1 MNRKDLIRI
10 TDINKKENTLKY
22 KKHLATTNSRNP
34 IIYLLLISSQNQF
47 YLVVVVTV
55 LITVDLLV
63 APVTV
68 AVDTVMVAVL
78 ATLVTK
84 AEQALDRMLAGY
96 LVKAAGVE
104 AAEDEATTARF
115 DNDEEDFDDEVEVAE
130 EEALVFKV
138 VVEVTVDTGILVDVA
153 VT

>member
-1 MNRKDLIRI
+1 M
-10 TDINKKENTLKY
+10 
-22 KKHLATTNSRNP
+22 
-34 IIYLLLISSQNQF
+34 
-47 YLVVVVTV
+47 TV
-55 LITVDLLV
+55 LTTVDLLV

-68 AVDTVMVAVL
+68 AVDTVIVAVL

-84 AEQALDRMLAGY
+84 AEQALDKMLAGY
-96 LVKAAGVE
+96 LVNAAGVE

-115 DNDEEDFDDEVEVAE
+115 DNDEEDFDEEVEVAD

-138 VVEVTVDTGILVDVA
+138 VVEVTVETGILVDVA